1 MLKWFVYERKFTPLS
16 ENCHF
21 WQSQVFRFFFKSS
34 WEHCKK
40 TTTKEA
46 LRVIDFSRLRRR
58 LNSSNPPKFAVEKE
72 LATRVPSRNRPV
84 NCRKSSLERKV
95 LTRTKWRRCILHNSW
110 EKKMIDDRHRRSF
123 GTMGLLNFAKIH
135 FGTISAYLEFQWTI
149 FINGHKGYFEIAT
162 DFSN

>member
-1 MLKWFVYERKFTPLS
+1 MCYGKIHLLKIAILHKIKFSGITQTIYGNCTQTWWFFYKRK
-16 ENCHF
+16 
-21 WQSQVFRFFFKSS
+21 S
-34 WEHCKK
+34 WEHWKR

-123 GTMGLLNFAKIH
+123 GTMGLLNFAKIY

-149 FINGHKGYFEIAT
+149 SINRDK
-162 DFSN
+162 

>member
-1 MLKWFVYERKFTPLS
+1 M
-16 ENCHF
+16 
-21 WQSQVFRFFFKSS
+21 
-34 WEHCKK
+34 
-40 TTTKEA
+40 
-46 LRVIDFSRLRRR
+46 IDFSRLRRR

-135 FGTISAYLEFQWTI
+135 FGTISAYLEIQ
-149 FINGHKGYFEIAT
+149 
-162 DFSN
+162 